1 MARTEIVKM
10 DDRGRV
16 LIPIYAR
23 DALSIGSDTSLLL
36 LVDQEQK
43 NIVLTP
49 ITEKAR
55 LATIKIVLPD
65 VPGALA
71 RAAQFMAERGVDLIM
86 SESRTLSRGKTAEWN
101 VVADLS
107 QAKSTPRKIAEQIVR
122 KGVAT
127 TASARDI
134 KGT

>member
-1 MARTEIVKM
+1 MARTEIVRM

-23 DALSIGSDTSLLL
+23 DALSIGPETSLLL

-43 NIVLTP
+43 NIMLTP

-55 LATIKIVLPD
+55 LATVKVMLPD

-71 RAAQFMAERGVDLIM
+71 KAAQFIAEKGVDLLM
-86 SESRTLSRGKTAEWN
+86 SESRTLSRGKTAEWT
-101 VVADLS
+101 VVADFSQTKLS
-107 QAKSTPRKIAEQIVR
+107 PKKIAEQIVR
-122 KGVAT
+122 KGIAT
-127 TASARDI
+127 TAKARDI
-134 KGT
+134 KEA

>member
-16 LIPIYAR
+16 LIPMYAR
-23 DALSIGSDTSLLL
+23 DALSIGPETSLLL
-36 LVDQEQK
+36 FVDQEQR

-55 LATIKIVLPD
+55 LATIRVMLPD

-71 RAAQFMAERGVDLIM
+71 KAAQFIAQRGVDLIM
-86 SESRTLSRGKTAEWN
+86 SESRTLSRGKTAEWT
-101 VVADLS
+101 VVADFS
-107 QAKSTPRKIAEQIVR
+107 QTSSSPKKIAEQIVR
-122 KGVAT
+122 RGFAT
-127 TASARDI
+127 NASARDI
-134 KGT
+134 KEI

>member
-23 DALSIGSDTSLLL
+23 DALSIGPDTSLLL

-43 NIVLTP
+43 NVVLTP
-49 ITEKAR
+49 ITEKAK
-55 LATIKIVLPD
+55 LATIRVVLPD

-71 RAAQFMAERGVDLIM
+71 KAAQFIAEKGVDLIM

-101 VVADLS
+101 VVADFS
-107 QAKSTPRKIAEQIVR
+107 QTELTPKRIAEQIVR
-122 KGVAT
+122 RGIAT
-127 TASARDI
+127 TAMARDI
-134 KGT
+134 KGI